1 MVRGNDESRSA
12 SKRGGTG
19 VAVGTI
25 RVAATRVGTSAPVGT
40 ALAAIVGAG
49 GVGSAAMGG
58 IGVAGIAGPQ
68 PTSTKT
74 SKPSIAFCINLT
86 VL

>member
-1 MVRGNDESRSA
+1 M
-12 SKRGGTG
+12 
-19 VAVGTI
+19 AVGTI
-25 RVAATRVGTSAPVGT
+25 RVAAARVGTAATVGT
-40 ALAAIVGAG
+40 ALAAIVGAVV
-49 GVGSAAMGG
+49 VGSAAMGG
-58 IGVAGIAGPQ
+58 RVVGAIACPQ